1 MKKDSRRTIR
11 IDPETDMLIRELAEM
26 MGVSQSVVVR
36 VLIKHSL
43 NKLQDEEGVLLSD
56 KISKLEN
63 DSQEAT

>member
-11 IDPETDMLIRELAEM
+11 IDPEADMLIMELAEM
-26 MGVSQSVVVR
+26 MGASQSAVIR

-43 NKLQDEEGVLLSD
+43 NKLQDEEGFLLSD

>member
-26 MGVSQSVVVR
+26 MGVGQSLVVR

>member
-1 MKKDSRRTIR
+1 MKKEHVKGCRVDS
-11 IDPETDMLIRELAEM
+11 ETDMLIRELAEM
-26 MGVSQSVVVR
+26 MRVRQSVVIR

>member
-1 MKKDSRRTIR
+1 MKKEHVKRCRVDS
-11 IDPETDMLIRELAEM
+11 ETDMLIRELAEM
-26 MGVSQSVVVR
+26 MGVSQSAVIR

-43 NKLQDEEGVLLSD
+43 NKLQDEEGFLLSD

>member
-1 MKKDSRRTIR
+1 MKKEHVKRCRVDS
-11 IDPETDMLIRELAEM
+11 ETDMLIRELAEM
-26 MGVSQSVVVR
+26 MRVRQSAVIR

-43 NKLQDEEGVLLSD
+43 NKLQDEEGFLLSD

>member
-11 IDPETDMLIRELAEM
+11 IDSETDMLIRELAEM
-26 MGVSQSVVVR
+26 MRVSQSLVIR